1 MANWIG
7 VITNGGNDL
16 LNEWVSERELRF
28 DSAAA
33 GSGTVAVASMM
44 AQTALAAQKQEA
56 SIIGADKVDGGVR
69 LKLRI
74 SAHETGYI
82 LNQYGVW
89 ASLTGGDSILVAL
102 FQHEQGIQVPSK
114 NESPDFVYT
123 FYALIG
129 CSNTGTWTVNIDTSA
144 VVSGAEMDRAI
155 AEATNGLQPKITT
168 SGLLKG
174 DGKGNITA
182 AAGGTDY
189 AWPTLS
195 GSGAPTQT
203 TKGET
208 MQRYH
213 DTATDKEYVCTG
225 KSADG
230 KYVWKLSGGGDE
242 VPAHASNHAT
252 GGSDPITPES
262 IGAAPAGYGL
272 GGGATKIDNLNNAVN
287 NGWYLIAGTV
297 SNGPKESIYGWMLV
311 SSRSGSGGM
320 IRQDFWEAI
329 TNPIHY
335 VRYAVNGEFKEWEYV
350 NPPMASGIEYRTTER
365 YKEKAVYK
373 KLDTDGVI
381 KWRLD
386 GEDTW
391 KPEAESIGAAP
402 AGYGLGDAGK
412 QVTDLNDA
420 QDSGFYSAI
429 GAANLP
435 PNVQS
440 AQYASVL
447 VLCSQKDRVTQVYF
461 QDVTGGDGA
470 IAVRRLNGNG
480 WSEWEFINSPMR
492 LNVEYRTTERYNQKA
507 VYKKLDTDGV
517 IKWRVDGE
525 TTWHTDKLISK
536 SVTLSASAWNST
548 SKTQTVTVSGVLA
561 DETKQL
567 ITPTPALASQAA
579 YYDAV
584 ILCTGQAAD
593 QLTFTA
599 KKVPTNDLTVYVT
612 IQEVGA

>member
-16 LNEWVSERELRF
+16 LNEWVSQRELRF

-33 GSGTVAVASMM
+33 GTGTVAVASMM
-44 AQTALAAQKQEA
+44 AQTQLVSRKQEA
-56 SIIGADKVDGGVR
+56 SILGADRVDGGVR
-69 LKLRI
+69 LKLRVT
-74 SAHETGYI
+74 AHETGYT

-89 ASLTGGDSILVAL
+89 ASLTGGDSILIAL

-114 NESPDFVYT
+114 SESQDFVYT

-195 GSGAPTQT
+195 GSGAPTET

-213 DTATDKEYVCTG
+213 DTDTDKEYVCTG

-252 GGSDPITPES
+252 GGSDPITPADIGAIPASDKGKAGGVATLDSSGKVPSGQIPSLEYAGKTHAGQHAADGSDPISPES
-262 IGAAPAGYGL
+262 IGAAQRIIRSPNIADL
-272 GGGATKIDNLNNAVN
+272 LEWASAQTQSGAFYVDPSVVTANTPEPGVWF
-287 NGWYLIAGTV
+287 NGFIEVGIAGPGRITLSTNDHAAKTYV
-297 SNGPKESIYGWMLV
+297 NCV
-311 SSRSGSGGM
+311 SSRAWQGWAMQYS
-320 IRQDFWEAI
+320 D
-329 TNPIHY
+329 T
-335 VRYAVNGEFKEWEYV
+335 VR
-350 NPPMASGIEYRTTER
+350 P
-365 YKEKAVYK
+365 
-373 KLDTDGVI
+373 
-381 KWRLD
+381 
-386 GEDTW
+386 
-391 KPEAESIGAAP
+391 KPKDIGAAP
-402 AGYGLGDAGK
+402 ALK
-412 QVTDLNDA
+412 CV
-420 QDSGFYSAI
+420 
-429 GAANLP
+429 
-435 PNVQS
+435 
-440 AQYASVL
+440 
-447 VLCSQKDRVTQVYF
+447 
-461 QDVTGGDGA
+461 
-470 IAVRRLNGNG
+470 
-480 WSEWEFINSPMR
+480 
-492 LNVEYRTTERYNQKA
+492 
-507 VYKKLDTDGV
+507 
-517 IKWRVDGE
+517 
-525 TTWHTDKLISK
+525 H
-536 SVTLSASAWNST
+536 VTLSAAGWHNFS
-548 SKTQTVTVSGVLA
+548 QTAATPGVLE

-567 ITPTPALASQAA
+567 ITPTPSMASQDA
-579 YYDAV
+579 YHNAG
-584 ILCTGQAAD
+584 IRCTAQAAD
-593 QLTFTA
+593 ELTFTA
-599 KKVPTNDLTVYVT
+599 KKIPTDDLTVYVT